1 MNAPWV
7 EAAWAQWNRRV
18 ADDRVPHAVLVAGP
32 AGLGKRAL
40 AADIGAALLCD
51 ARRPDGRACG
61 RCRACLLLAAGTH
74 PDFRRISFEVNE
86 DTDKLRTEIV
96 VEQIRKL
103 RDAMA
108 QTSQFGGWRVAL
120 FDPAEG
126 MNTASFNALL
136 KTLEEPAARAV
147 LLLVADRPSMLPAT
161 IRSRCQRIDL
171 RFPPRAEALAWL
183 VAGGLAEP
191 AATEALDLAAGN
203 PGLAREY
210 AEPSARARLEATVR
224 DLVAVGSGKGSAQAT
239 AAGWLKDKDTSEAAM
254 RLLLAAQAVRV
265 AAWAARGQGGAS
277 KTLAPLA
284 GLTAGADFP
293 KLAAWWD
300 RANGLREQLRQPLR
314 HDLLLLELLRDF
326 RAAVQPPRVA

>member
-7 EAAWAQWNRRV
+7 EAAWAQWHRRV
-18 ADDRVPHAVLVAGP
+18 ADERVPHAVLVAGP

-147 LLLVADRPSMLPAT
+147 LLLVADRPSLLPAT

-191 AATEALDLAAGN
+191 AATEALPPAIPAWHASTPSRPPA
-203 PGLAREY
+203 PGWR
-210 AEPSARARLEATVR
+210 PRCATWSR
-224 DLVAVGSGKGSAQAT
+224 
-239 AAGWLKDKDTSEAAM
+239 
-254 RLLLAAQAVRV
+254 
-265 AAWAARGQGGAS
+265 WAAAR
-277 KTLAPLA
+277 PRRRPPPPA
-284 GLTAGADFP
+284 GSRT
-293 KLAAWWD
+293 
-300 RANGLREQLRQPLR
+300 RT
-314 HDLLLLELLRDF
+314 
-326 RAAVQPPRVA
+326 PPRPPRACCWPRKPCGSPPGPRAGRAGRRKPSHPWPA

>member
-7 EAAWAQWNRRV
+7 DAAWAQWTRRV
-18 ADDRVPHAVLVAGP
+18 ADQRVPHAVLIAGP
-32 AGLGKRAL
+32 AGLGKREL
-40 AADIGAALLCD
+40 AGDIGAALLCD

-61 RCRACLLLAAGTH
+61 ACRACRLLGAGTH
-74 PDFRRISFEVNE
+74 PDFRRITFELNE

-96 VEQIRKL
+96 VDQIRAL

-147 LLLVADRPSMLPAT
+147 LLLVTDRPSALPAT

-171 RFPPRAEALAWL
+171 RFPPREQSLAWL
-183 VAGGLAEP
+183 VGGGLAE
-191 AATEALDLAAGN
+191 AAASEALDLAAGN
-203 PGLAREY
+203 PGLARDY
-210 AEPSARARLEATVR
+210 AEPAVRARLEATLR
-224 DLVAVGSGKGSAQAT
+224 DLVAVGTGKSSAQVT
-239 AAGWLKDKDTSEAAM
+239 AGGWLKDKDTTEAAA
-254 RLLLAAQAVRV
+254 RLLLAAQALRV

-277 KTLAPLA
+277 KNLAALA

-300 RANGLREQLRQPLR
+300 RANVLREQLRQPLR